1 MKLNSDPLLLKVYT
15 NFNYCYI
22 QKIVIIA
29 CPALVSSHWLK
40 LIFKTCKSVVKKQSS
55 SSTI

>member
-1 MKLNSDPLLLKVYT
+1 MKLNSDPSPTKVYT

-22 QKIVIIA
+22 QKMIIY
-29 CPALVSSHWLK
+29 LVRFSIES
-40 LIFKTCKSVVKKQSS
+40 LIKTYFLNLSVVKKQSS

>member
-22 QKIVIIA
+22 QKIVIIY
-29 CPALVSSHWLK
+29 LVSFSIESLIKKLLK
-40 LIFKTCKSVVKKQSS
+40 PVNLW
-55 SSTI
+55 